1 MFLTFL
7 FFWVK
12 ACKDDCVI
20 KVTQLTKSQVE
31 TASHQRA
38 LLQELVA
45 SLQQHST
52 GPAAVKFKLLKGKS
66 AISDILYV
74 LLSRREVNN
83 SQRDVEC

>member
-1 MFLTFL
+1 MLLAFL

-12 ACKDDCVI
+12 ASKDDCSI
-20 KVTQLTKSQVE
+20 KVTQLTKPQVE
-31 TASHQRA
+31 TASQQRA

-52 GPAAVKFKLLKGKS
+52 GPAAVKFQLLKGKS

-74 LLSRREVNN
+74 LLGRREVNN
-83 SQRDVEC
+83 SQCDVEC